1 MGKKMNARLNYW
13 KSCLP
18 EITEHN
24 LNLPAETVD
33 AIATDIAQCAELES
47 EALGYTNIPNHGL

>member
-1 MGKKMNARLNYW
+1 MNARLNYW